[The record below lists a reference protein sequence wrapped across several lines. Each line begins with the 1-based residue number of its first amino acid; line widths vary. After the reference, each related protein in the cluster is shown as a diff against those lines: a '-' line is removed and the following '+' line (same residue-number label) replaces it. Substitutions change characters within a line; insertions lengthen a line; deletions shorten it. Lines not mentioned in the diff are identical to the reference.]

1 MMNSDKTS
9 RNLAWTLFSAGIFIT
24 AKTILDELTRYRLKD
39 KVVLITGGSRGLGLE
54 MARVLAAKGARL
66 VLCARS
72 VDHLRKAKT
81 ELRAMGADV
90 ITFSAD
96 VREQSHVQRLVENV
110 IRHHKRIDVLI
121 NNAGIV
127 QVGPAEAMTIKDFE
141 NAMQTNFWSAVYLTY
156 ACLPYFKR
164 RREGR
169 IVNISSIGGKVA
181 VPHLLPYTASKFA
194 LTGFSEGMHAE
205 LKKYNIKVTTIIPHL
220 MTTGSPR
227 NVTVKGDHENEYA
240 WFKIADS
247 SPMLA
252 QEASEAAREIISA
265 LEKGEAEKTLTFTG
279 KLASKV
285 QGVAPSLMSNVMGIV
300 NDLLPKNTSKE
311 AKAGHQSE
319 SKKSTGK
326 ITALSDRAA
335 VRNNEY

>member
-1 MMNSDKTS
+1 MNTSEITS
-9 RNLAWTLFSAGIFIT
+9 RSLAWTLFSAGIFIT
-24 AKTILDELTRYRLKD
+24 AKTILDEITKYRLKD

-54 MARVLAAKGARL
+54 MARVLASKGARL

-72 VDHLRKAKT
+72 ADQLRRAKT
-81 ELRAMGADV
+81 ELRALGADV
-90 ITFSAD
+90 ITFTAD
-96 VREQSHVQRLVENV
+96 IREQSQVQRL
-110 IRHHKRIDVLI
+110 IDSIIHHHKRIDVLI

-127 QVGPAEAMTIKDFE
+127 QVGPAESMSIKDYE
-141 NAMQTNFWSAVYLTY
+141 NAMQTNFWPAVYLTY

-164 RREGR
+164 KREGR
-169 IVNISSIGGKVA
+169 IVNISSIGGKIA

-220 MTTGSPR
+220 MRTGSPR
-227 NVTVKGDHENEYA
+227 NITVKGDHENEYA

-247 SPMLA
+247 SPLMS
-252 QEASEAAREIISA
+252 QEAAAAAKEIIHA
-265 LEKGEAEKTLTFTG
+265 LEHGEAEKTLTFTG
-279 KLASKV
+279 NLASKM
-285 QGVAPSLMSNVMGIV
+285 QGVAPSLMSSVMGIV
-300 NDLLPKNTSKE
+300 NELLPDNTSKE

-326 ITALSDRAA
+326 ISAL
-335 VRNNEY
+335 